1 MAEKRPIQDL
11 MGVTMEKM
19 REMVDVQTIIGDP
32 IVVSDKVTIVP
43 VSKVSY
49 GFASGGSDLP
59 VKTNP
64 KDLFGGGAG
73 AGVSIQP
80 VAFLV
85 VQEDGVRL
93 LQMDEGSDALSSAI
107 RSVPEVVDRL
117 AQTSGSRCVKSA
129 VTTAFLQPVR
139 TMSRVT
145 RCPRTAWIPCSRID
159 FPAPVSPVNMFSF
172 LPNSTSISSIKAR
185 FFTCKYCNM
194 HPPIR

>member
-64 KDLFGGGAG
+64 KDL
-73 AGVSIQP
+73 
-80 VAFLV
+80 
-85 VQEDGVRL
+85 
-93 LQMDEGSDALSSAI
+93 LSLI
-107 RSVPEVVDRL
+107 H
-117 AQTSGSRCVKSA
+117 
-129 VTTAFLQPVR
+129 
-139 TMSRVT
+139 
-145 RCPRTAWIPCSRID
+145 I
-159 FPAPVSPVNMFSF
+159 
-172 LPNSTSISSIKAR
+172 
-185 FFTCKYCNM
+185 
-194 HPPIR
+194 

>member
-73 AGVSIQP
+73 AGDG
-80 VAFLV
+80 
-85 VQEDGVRL
+85 ED
-93 LQMDEGSDALSSAI
+93 
-107 RSVPEVVDRL
+107 
-117 AQTSGSRCVKSA
+117 AQGLGRG
-129 VTTAFLQPVR
+129 
-139 TMSRVT
+139 
-145 RCPRTAWIPCSRID
+145 
-159 FPAPVSPVNMFSF
+159 
-172 LPNSTSISSIKAR
+172 AR
-185 FFTCKYCNM
+185 HGRGM
-194 HPPIR
+194 RQSL

>member
-1 MAEKRPIQDL
+1 MQEKRQIQDL

-32 IVVSDKVTIVP
+32 IVVSDKVTIIP

-59 VKTNP
+59 AKSNP

-93 LQMDEGSDALSSAI
+93 LQMDEAGDALSSAI
-107 RSVPEVVDRL
+107 RSVPEVVDRISGL
-117 AQTSGSRCVKSA
+117 VKKGGKKEKESDTSDEQES
-129 VTTAFLQPVR
+129 
-139 TMSRVT
+139 
-145 RCPRTAWIPCSRID
+145 
-159 FPAPVSPVNMFSF
+159 
-172 LPNSTSISSIKAR
+172 
-185 FFTCKYCNM
+185 
-194 HPPIR
+194 

>member
-1 MAEKRPIQDL
+1 MQEKHQIQDL

-32 IVVSDKVTIVP
+32 IVVSEQVTIIP

-59 VKTNP
+59 AKSVP
-64 KDLFGGGAG
+64 KDLFGGGTG

-93 LQMDEGSDALSSAI
+93 LQMDEAGDALTSAI
-107 RSVPEVVDRL
+107 RSVPEVVDRI
-117 AQTSGSRCVKSA
+117 SGIVKKGGKKES
-129 VTTAFLQPVR
+129 
-139 TMSRVT
+139 
-145 RCPRTAWIPCSRID
+145 
-159 FPAPVSPVNMFSF
+159 
-172 LPNSTSISSIKAR
+172 KA
-185 FFTCKYCNM
+185 TEDSE
-194 HPPIR
+194 

>member
-1 MAEKRPIQDL
+1 MEEKRQIQDL

-32 IVVSDKVTIVP
+32 ITVSDQVTIIP

-59 VKTNP
+59 VKSNP

-93 LQMDEGSDALSSAI
+93 LQMDEAGDALSSAI
-107 RSVPEVVDRL
+107 RSVPEVVDRI
-117 AQTSGSRCVKSA
+117 SNMVKKNGKKEESA
-129 VTTAFLQPVR
+129 AETE
-139 TMSRVT
+139 
-145 RCPRTAWIPCSRID
+145 
-159 FPAPVSPVNMFSF
+159 
-172 LPNSTSISSIKAR
+172 
-185 FFTCKYCNM
+185 
-194 HPPIR
+194 

>member
-1 MAEKRPIQDL
+1 MCPCQKCHTDL
-11 MGVTMEKM
+11 
-19 REMVDVQTIIGDP
+19 P
-32 IVVSDKVTIVP
+32 P
-43 VSKVSY
+43 
-49 GFASGGSDLP
+49 AASDLP

-117 AQTSGSRCVKSA
+117 GSMFKKGDKKNDKKTENPEKPAETDSGEA
-129 VTTAFLQPVR
+129 E
-139 TMSRVT
+139 
-145 RCPRTAWIPCSRID
+145 
-159 FPAPVSPVNMFSF
+159 
-172 LPNSTSISSIKAR
+172 
-185 FFTCKYCNM
+185 
-194 HPPIR
+194 

>member
-1 MAEKRPIQDL
+1 MQEKRQIQDL
-11 MGVTMEKM
+11 MGVTMEKI

-32 IVVSDKVTIVP
+32 IVVSDKVTVIP

-59 VKTNP
+59 TKSNP

-93 LQMDEGSDALSSAI
+93 LQMDEAGDALTSAI
-107 RSVPEVVDRL
+107 RSVPEVVDRIHNI
-117 AQTSGSRCVKSA
+117 VKKGEKKEE
-129 VTTAFLQPVR
+129 TAA
-139 TMSRVT
+139 SE
-145 RCPRTAWIPCSRID
+145 S
-159 FPAPVSPVNMFSF
+159 
-172 LPNSTSISSIKAR
+172 K
-185 FFTCKYCNM
+185 
-194 HPPIR
+194 

>member
-64 KDLFGGGAG
+64 KDLFGGGVHSAG
-73 AGVSIQP
+73 
-80 VAFLV
+80 
-85 VQEDGVRL
+85 RL
-93 LQMDEGSDALSSAI
+93 
-107 RSVPEVVDRL
+107 
-117 AQTSGSRCVKSA
+117 SGGTGGRRA
-129 VTTAFLQPVR
+129 AAANGRGQ
-139 TMSRVT
+139 
-145 RCPRTAWIPCSRID
+145 
-159 FPAPVSPVNMFSF
+159 
-172 LPNSTSISSIKAR
+172 
-185 FFTCKYCNM
+185 
-194 HPPIR
+194 

>member
-1 MAEKRPIQDL
+1 M
-11 MGVTMEKM
+11 
-19 REMVDVQTIIGDP
+19 
-32 IVVSDKVTIVP
+32 TIVP

-59 VKTNP
+59 VKSNP

-117 AQTSGSRCVKSA
+117 GSIFKK
-129 VTTAFLQPVR
+129 
-139 TMSRVT
+139 
-145 RCPRTAWIPCSRID
+145 D
-159 FPAPVSPVNMFSF
+159 KKDGDAPED
-172 LPNSTSISSIKAR
+172 AEA
-185 FFTCKYCNM
+185 
-194 HPPIR
+194 

>member
-1 MAEKRPIQDL
+1 M
-11 MGVTMEKM
+11 
-19 REMVDVQTIIGDP
+19 
-32 IVVSDKVTIVP
+32 P

-117 AQTSGSRCVKSA
+117 GSMFKKDDKKNDKKTEKPEKTAETDSGE
-129 VTTAFLQPVR
+129 TE
-139 TMSRVT
+139 
-145 RCPRTAWIPCSRID
+145 
-159 FPAPVSPVNMFSF
+159 
-172 LPNSTSISSIKAR
+172 
-185 FFTCKYCNM
+185 
-194 HPPIR
+194 

>member
-1 MAEKRPIQDL
+1 MGNHVEGL
-11 MGVTMEKM
+11 MGVSVEKI
-19 REMVDVQTIIGDP
+19 REMVDANT
-32 IVVSDKVTIVP
+32 VVGTPMALPDGTTLIP

-59 VKTNP
+59 VKSNP

-117 AQTSGSRCVKSA
+117 GSIFKK
-129 VTTAFLQPVR
+129 
-139 TMSRVT
+139 
-145 RCPRTAWIPCSRID
+145 D
-159 FPAPVSPVNMFSF
+159 KKDGDAPED
-172 LPNSTSISSIKAR
+172 AEA
-185 FFTCKYCNM
+185 
-194 HPPIR
+194 

>member
-1 MAEKRPIQDL
+1 MQEKRQIQDL

-32 IVVSDKVTIVP
+32 IVVSDKVTIIP

-59 VKTNP
+59 AKSNP

-93 LQMDEGSDALSSAI
+93 LQMDEAGDALSSAI
-107 RSVPEVVDRL
+107 RSVPEVVDRI
-117 AQTSGSRCVKSA
+117 SGLVKKGGKKEKES
-129 VTTAFLQPVR
+129 
-139 TMSRVT
+139 
-145 RCPRTAWIPCSRID
+145 D
-159 FPAPVSPVNMFSF
+159 
-172 LPNSTSISSIKAR
+172 ISDGQE
-185 FFTCKYCNM
+185 N
-194 HPPIR
+194 

>member
-1 MAEKRPIQDL
+1 MQEKKPIQDL
-11 MGVTMEKM
+11 MGITMEKM

-32 IVVSDKVTIVP
+32 IVVSEKVTIVP

-59 VKTNP
+59 VKSNP

-73 AGVSIQP
+73 AGVSIQPVVKVEP

-117 AQTSGSRCVKSA
+117 GSIFKK
-129 VTTAFLQPVR
+129 
-139 TMSRVT
+139 
-145 RCPRTAWIPCSRID
+145 D
-159 FPAPVSPVNMFSF
+159 KKDGDAPED
-172 LPNSTSISSIKAR
+172 AEA
-185 FFTCKYCNM
+185 
-194 HPPIR
+194 

>member
-1 MAEKRPIQDL
+1 MQEKRQIQDL

-32 IVVSDKVTIVP
+32 IVVSDKVTIIP

-59 VKTNP
+59 AKSNP

-93 LQMDEGSDALSSAI
+93 LQMDEAGDALSSAI
-107 RSVPEVVDRL
+107 RSVPEVVDRI
-117 AQTSGSRCVKSA
+117 SGLVKKGGKKEKESA
-129 VTTAFLQPVR
+129 
-139 TMSRVT
+139 
-145 RCPRTAWIPCSRID
+145 
-159 FPAPVSPVNMFSF
+159 
-172 LPNSTSISSIKAR
+172 ISDEQE
-185 FFTCKYCNM
+185 N
-194 HPPIR
+194 

>member
-117 AQTSGSRCVKSA
+117 GSMFKKGDKKNDKKTENPEKPA
-129 VTTAFLQPVR
+129 AFYLFHNP
-139 TMSRVT
+139 
-145 RCPRTAWIPCSRID
+145 
-159 FPAPVSPVNMFSF
+159 
-172 LPNSTSISSIKAR
+172 
-185 FFTCKYCNM
+185 M
-194 HPPIR
+194 HYAS

>member
-1 MAEKRPIQDL
+1 MQEKKPIQDL
-11 MGVTMEKM
+11 MGITMEKM

-32 IVVSDKVTIVP
+32 IVVSEKVTIVP

-59 VKTNP
+59 VKSNP
-64 KDLFGGGAG
+64 KDLFG
-73 AGVSIQP
+73 GVSIQP

-117 AQTSGSRCVKSA
+117 GSIFKK
-129 VTTAFLQPVR
+129 
-139 TMSRVT
+139 
-145 RCPRTAWIPCSRID
+145 D
-159 FPAPVSPVNMFSF
+159 KKDGDAPED
-172 LPNSTSISSIKAR
+172 AEA
-185 FFTCKYCNM
+185 
-194 HPPIR
+194 

>member
-64 KDLFGGGAG
+64 KG

-117 AQTSGSRCVKSA
+117 GSMFKKGDKKNDKKTEQPEKTVETDSGEA
-129 VTTAFLQPVR
+129 E
-139 TMSRVT
+139 
-145 RCPRTAWIPCSRID
+145 
-159 FPAPVSPVNMFSF
+159 
-172 LPNSTSISSIKAR
+172 
-185 FFTCKYCNM
+185 
-194 HPPIR
+194 

>member
-1 MAEKRPIQDL
+1 MKEKGQIQDL
-11 MGVTMEKM
+11 MGVTMEKI

-32 IVVSDKVTIVP
+32 IIVSETVTIIP

-59 VKTNP
+59 VKSNP

-93 LQMDEGSDALSSAI
+93 LQMDEAGDALSSAI
-107 RSVPEVVDRL
+107 RSVPEVVDRISNL
-117 AQTSGSRCVKSA
+117 VKKSGKDKKESANSSDAQA
-129 VTTAFLQPVR
+129 
-139 TMSRVT
+139 
-145 RCPRTAWIPCSRID
+145 
-159 FPAPVSPVNMFSF
+159 
-172 LPNSTSISSIKAR
+172 
-185 FFTCKYCNM
+185 
-194 HPPIR
+194 